1 MLRIQERLFESG
13 HSWVFIFPVLHVIM
27 NKSIAAFRESRAV
40 SKRRVGKSA
49 KDAVDR
55 KRRKSDPK
63 GEFFMKDSIYTIPVS
78 EVFEPMDG
86 CPICRLRDTLE
97 SRCVEYIMGAA
108 MMEPDIRIETNK
120 AGFCSLHFKKMLG
133 CRNRLSIALMLESH
147 LDYLKKEIFEQK
159 NPQQRQG
166 LFGKTIDRRSQQAQE
181 MTHSCYVCDKIE
193 WALSRMVDTTLG
205 LWEKEESF
213 RQLYAK
219 QPVLCLEH
227 YALLS
232 QRASEKLSAK
242 ALPGFLE
249 ATTLLTKRYLDSLK
263 EDVSGFCRLY
273 DYRSAGQGE
282 PSEQVRTSIERAIWY
297 LTSRDPAKT
306 DET

>member
-1 MLRIQERLFESG
+1 MR
-13 HSWVFIFPVLHVIM
+13 
-27 NKSIAAFRESRAV
+27 
-40 SKRRVGKSA
+40 
-49 KDAVDR
+49 
-55 KRRKSDPK
+55 
-63 GEFFMKDSIYTIPVS
+63 DSIYTIPVS

-86 CPICRLRDTLE
+86 CPICRMRNTLE
-97 SRCVEYIMGAA
+97 SRCIEYIMGAA

-120 AGFCSLHFKKMLG
+120 AGFCAPHFKMMLG

-147 LDYLKKEIFEQK
+147 LDYIKKEIFEQK
-159 NPQQRQG
+159 DPMQKQGG
-166 LFGKTIDRRSQQAQE
+166 LFGKTIDRRSEQAKT
-181 MTHSCYVCDKIE
+181 MTKTCYVCDKID
-193 WALSRMVDTTLG
+193 WALSRMIDTTIG

-232 QRASEKLSAK
+232 GRAQEKMSK
-242 ALPGFLE
+242 KNLPAFMD
-249 ATTLLTKRYLDSLK
+249 ATTELTKKYLDSLK

-282 PSEQVRTSIERAIWY
+282 PSEQVKTSIERAIWY
-297 LTSRDPAKT
+297 LTSRDPYAE
-306 DET
+306 DEK